1 MLLGWQ
7 GNETR
12 LLARTEERAAQLDT
26 DRENKQYLEGMM
38 FPDSMSVHH
47 EPRRALSNT
56 DCVIIAVPSVA
67 MREVIEA
74 HVAEIAPDSIVVS
87 ATKGLEIESGKRMSE
102 IIAECISARHSL
114 SVEEAMTNIC
124 ALSGPNLSV
133 EIAIGLPALA
143 TAASVSIETAERVQM
158 MTSGERFRVYA
169 SDDIIGVELGGTLKN
184 IIAIGAGFIDASGL
198 GSNLKAAYVTRGLH
212 EITLLGLALGAKP
225 TTFAGLSGVGRHAY
239 DLLQSFESEL
249 PIGYEI
255 GRRRFCR
262 RRVRVRGSDCGGGA
276 DDSSDVADRA
286 AAWCRDADNGDGAQ
300 GDVRGG
306 TADGGD
312 GGIDATGVATGVTEV
327 QTFVSS
333 KPSGHRDRS
342 GIISFTEV
350 SARWSQSLKITK
362 KSLGKMLSS

>member
-12 LLARTEERAAQLDT
+12 LLARSEERAIQLEA
-26 DRENKQYLEGMM
+26 DRENKQYLEGMS
-38 FPDSMSVHH
+38 FPETMTVHH
-47 EPRRALSNT
+47 DRRRALADV

-225 TTFAGLSGVGRHAY
+225 TTFAGLSGVGDMLTTCYSPLSRNYRLGTRLAEGDSVEEALEYLGQTAEGVPTTRATLRIARQLGVEMPITETAHKVMFEGVPPTEAMGE
-239 DLLQSFESEL
+239 LMRRELQRE
-249 PIGYEI
+249 
-255 GRRRFCR
+255 
-262 RRVRVRGSDCGGGA
+262 
-276 DDSSDVADRA
+276 
-286 AAWCRDADNGDGAQ
+286 
-300 GDVRGG
+300 
-306 TADGGD
+306 
-312 GGIDATGVATGVTEV
+312 
-327 QTFVSS
+327 
-333 KPSGHRDRS
+333 
-342 GIISFTEV
+342 
-350 SARWSQSLKITK
+350 
-362 KSLGKMLSS
+362 

>member
-1 MLLGWQ
+1 
-7 GNETR
+7 
-12 LLARTEERAAQLDT
+12 
-26 DRENKQYLEGMM
+26 MM

-169 SDDIIGVELGGTLKN
+169 SDDIIGGGVGWNVEEHHCDWGG
-184 IIAIGAGFIDASGL
+184 IHRRVGFRIEFEGGLCDAR
-198 GSNLKAAYVTRGLH
+198 VTRDN
-212 EITLLGLALGAKP
+212 ALGISSRRK
-225 TTFAGLSGVGRHAY
+225 TNYICRTEWRGRHAY
-239 DLLQSFESEL
+239 DLLQPFEQEL
-249 PIGYEI
+249 SAGHAT
-255 GRRRFCR
+255 
-262 RRVRVRGSDCGGGA
+262 GGG
-276 DDSSDVADRA
+276 
-286 AAWCRDADNGDGAQ
+286 
-300 GDVRGG
+300 
-306 TADGGD
+306 
-312 GGIDATGVATGVTEV
+312 
-327 QTFVSS
+327 
-333 KPSGHRDRS
+333 
-342 GIISFTEV
+342 
-350 SARWSQSLKITK
+350 
-362 KSLGKMLSS
+362 

>member
-12 LLARTEERAAQLDT
+12 LLARSEERAAQLDT

-67 MREVIEA
+67 MREVIDS
-74 HVAEIAPDSIVVS
+74 HVEEIAPDSIVIS

-225 TTFAGLSGVGRHAY
+225 TTFAGLSGVGDMLTTCYSPLSRNYRLGTRLAEGDSVEEALEYLGQTAEGVPTTRATLRIARQLGVEMPITETAHKVMFEGVPPTEAMG
-239 DLLQSFESEL
+239 DLMRRELQRE
-249 PIGYEI
+249 
-255 GRRRFCR
+255 
-262 RRVRVRGSDCGGGA
+262 
-276 DDSSDVADRA
+276 
-286 AAWCRDADNGDGAQ
+286 
-300 GDVRGG
+300 
-306 TADGGD
+306 
-312 GGIDATGVATGVTEV
+312 
-327 QTFVSS
+327 
-333 KPSGHRDRS
+333 
-342 GIISFTEV
+342 
-350 SARWSQSLKITK
+350 
-362 KSLGKMLSS
+362 

>member
-12 LLARTEERAAQLDT
+12 LLARSEERAAQLDT

-74 HVAEIAPDSIVVS
+74 HVAEIAPDSIVIS

-225 TTFAGLSGVGRHAY
+225 TTFAGLSGVGDMLTTCYSPLSRNYRLGTRLAEGDSVEEALEYLGQTAEGVPTTRATLRIARQLGVEMPITETAHKVMFEGVPPTEAMG
-239 DLLQSFESEL
+239 DLMRRELQRE
-249 PIGYEI
+249 
-255 GRRRFCR
+255 
-262 RRVRVRGSDCGGGA
+262 
-276 DDSSDVADRA
+276 
-286 AAWCRDADNGDGAQ
+286 
-300 GDVRGG
+300 
-306 TADGGD
+306 
-312 GGIDATGVATGVTEV
+312 
-327 QTFVSS
+327 
-333 KPSGHRDRS
+333 
-342 GIISFTEV
+342 
-350 SARWSQSLKITK
+350 
-362 KSLGKMLSS
+362 

>member
-12 LLARTEERAAQLDT
+12 LLARSEERAAQLDT

-67 MREVIEA
+67 MREVIES
-74 HVAEIAPDSIVVS
+74 HVAEIAPDSIVIS

-225 TTFAGLSGVGRHAY
+225 TTFAGLSGVGDMLTTCYSPLSRNYRLGTRLAEGDSVEEALEYLGQTAEGVPTTRATLRIARQLGVEMPITETAHKVMFEGVPPTEAMG
-239 DLLQSFESEL
+239 DLMRRELQRE
-249 PIGYEI
+249 
-255 GRRRFCR
+255 
-262 RRVRVRGSDCGGGA
+262 
-276 DDSSDVADRA
+276 
-286 AAWCRDADNGDGAQ
+286 
-300 GDVRGG
+300 
-306 TADGGD
+306 
-312 GGIDATGVATGVTEV
+312 
-327 QTFVSS
+327 
-333 KPSGHRDRS
+333 
-342 GIISFTEV
+342 
-350 SARWSQSLKITK
+350 
-362 KSLGKMLSS
+362 

>member
-1 MLLGWQ
+1 M
-7 GNETR
+7 
-12 LLARTEERAAQLDT
+12 A
-26 DRENKQYLEGMM
+26 
-38 FPDSMSVHH
+38 
-47 EPRRALSNT
+47 NT

-225 TTFAGLSGVGRHAY
+225 TTFAGLSGVGDMLTTCYSPLSRNYRLGTRLAEGDSVEEALEYLGQTAEGVPTTRATLRIARQLGVEMPITETAHKVMFEGVPPTEAMGE
-239 DLLQSFESEL
+239 LMRRELQRE
-249 PIGYEI
+249 
-255 GRRRFCR
+255 
-262 RRVRVRGSDCGGGA
+262 
-276 DDSSDVADRA
+276 
-286 AAWCRDADNGDGAQ
+286 
-300 GDVRGG
+300 
-306 TADGGD
+306 
-312 GGIDATGVATGVTEV
+312 
-327 QTFVSS
+327 
-333 KPSGHRDRS
+333 
-342 GIISFTEV
+342 
-350 SARWSQSLKITK
+350 
-362 KSLGKMLSS
+362 

>member
-1 MLLGWQ
+1 MAVLLGWQ

-12 LLARTEERAAQLDT
+12 LLARTEERAIQLEA
-26 DRENKQYLEGMM
+26 DRENKQYLEGMS
-38 FPDSMSVHH
+38 FPETMTVHH
-47 EPRRALSNT
+47 DRRRALADV

-74 HVAEIAPDSIVVS
+74 HIAEIAPDSIVVS

-102 IIAECISARHSL
+102 VIAENISVCHSL
-114 SVEEAMTNIC
+114 SIEEAMTNIC

-225 TTFAGLSGVGRHAY
+225 TTFAGLSGVGDMLTTCYSPLSRNYRLGTRLAEGDTVEEALEYLGQTAEGVPTTRATLRIARQLGVEMPITETAHKVMFEGVPPTEAMG
-239 DLLQSFESEL
+239 DLMRRELQRE
-249 PIGYEI
+249 
-255 GRRRFCR
+255 
-262 RRVRVRGSDCGGGA
+262 
-276 DDSSDVADRA
+276 
-286 AAWCRDADNGDGAQ
+286 
-300 GDVRGG
+300 
-306 TADGGD
+306 
-312 GGIDATGVATGVTEV
+312 
-327 QTFVSS
+327 
-333 KPSGHRDRS
+333 
-342 GIISFTEV
+342 
-350 SARWSQSLKITK
+350 
-362 KSLGKMLSS
+362 

>member
-12 LLARTEERAAQLDT
+12 LLARSEERAAQLDT

-67 MREVIEA
+67 MREVIES

-225 TTFAGLSGVGRHAY
+225 TTFAGLSGVGDMLTTCYSPLSRNYRLGTRLAEGDTVEDALEYVGQTAEGVPTTRATLRIARQLGVEMPITETAHKVMFEGVPPTEAMG
-239 DLLQSFESEL
+239 DLMRRELQRE
-249 PIGYEI
+249 
-255 GRRRFCR
+255 
-262 RRVRVRGSDCGGGA
+262 
-276 DDSSDVADRA
+276 
-286 AAWCRDADNGDGAQ
+286 
-300 GDVRGG
+300 
-306 TADGGD
+306 
-312 GGIDATGVATGVTEV
+312 
-327 QTFVSS
+327 
-333 KPSGHRDRS
+333 
-342 GIISFTEV
+342 
-350 SARWSQSLKITK
+350 
-362 KSLGKMLSS
+362 

>member
-67 MREVIEA
+67 MREVIES

-184 IIAIGAGFIDASGL
+184 IIAIGAGFVDASGL
-198 GSNLKAAYVTRGLH
+198 GANLKAAYVTRGLH

-225 TTFAGLSGVGRHAY
+225 TTFAGLSGIGDMLTTCYSPLSRNYRLGTRLAEGDSVEEALEYLGQTAEGVPTTRATLRIARQLGVEMPITETAHKVMFEGVPPTEAMG
-239 DLLQSFESEL
+239 DLMRRELQRE
-249 PIGYEI
+249 
-255 GRRRFCR
+255 
-262 RRVRVRGSDCGGGA
+262 
-276 DDSSDVADRA
+276 
-286 AAWCRDADNGDGAQ
+286 
-300 GDVRGG
+300 
-306 TADGGD
+306 
-312 GGIDATGVATGVTEV
+312 
-327 QTFVSS
+327 
-333 KPSGHRDRS
+333 
-342 GIISFTEV
+342 
-350 SARWSQSLKITK
+350 
-362 KSLGKMLSS
+362 